1 MSRGD
6 RGRQLDTVAML
17 ARTDEERLA
26 RELQSRQAARRRDD
40 QQLDQLKAFQAEYEQ
55 RLQQMTAAGMPAR
68 QLADFRHFLANLNR
82 AVENQ
87 SVSVAAST
95 EAAQSKHSEW
105 VDKAA
110 RRAGLDDF
118 LLRYRARE
126 RREAERVDEKRV
138 HDEHSA
144 RGGPL
149 AQD

>member
-17 ARTDEERLA
+17 ARTDEERIA
-26 RELQSRQAARRRDD
+26 RELQTRQAARRRDD
-40 QQLDQLKAFQAEYEQ
+40 QQLEQLKAFQSEYEQ
-55 RLQQMTAAGMPAR
+55 RLQQMAAAGMPAR
-68 QLADFRHFLANLNR
+68 QLADFRHFLANLNC

-105 VDKAA
+105 LDKAA

-149 AQD
+149 PED